1 MFIIGSILGAGVVIF
16 MLQNISSVSVAFLG
30 WQFEGSLALIVI
42 LAVVV
47 GMVISWLLAI
57 PDMLRLSDLKSNNN
71 KLQKD
76 LELHKQKLSETE
88 GKLSQAETPVVVE
101 KTVIVEE
108 IK

>member
-57 PDMLRLSDLKSNNN
+57 PDMLRLSDLKSNNK